1 MRTLFPGYFR
11 LTEEEFKDLWKH
23 GIFVFDANVLLRLYS
38 YPEDLRKTFFD
49 VLDKIKNRIWI
60 PYHVALEFNRNR
72 LIVIKQTRSAIE
84 EIIDSLSKTKTSL
97 LERIQK
103 LELDKRS
110 SHTKNIKRHIDNA
123 RKSIDKLADSVK
135 KSSESLPTLCL
146 EDDITKKVCTIFN
159 GKIGS
164 PPQNQ
169 EELNAILFDAELRY
183 TSSIPPGFGDNKKD
197 DVFYDRS
204 IKYES
209 KYGDL
214 IIWKQI
220 IEHALQKKIKKIV
233 FITGDKKKDW
243 WWNEEGK
250 TIGPLPALC
259 HEMHATAE
267 LDMFWMYNIEQFLT
281 HSKDHLTNTP
291 VTDETLTNIKN
302 IEIKISAI
310 DTDKLKNVPPPDIIY
325 KSCDILSEPWNR
337 KLYERTPI
345 HYPVSISRLKRL
357 AQTKDIDEDY
367 ILSLLSWLTHTFK
380 ADSATINSDGFIAI
394 TNKTTT
400 ILFNIAKCSSDNP
413 SAIDRTISNNIA
425 HYQRAIF
432 PELQT
437 HKYGL
442 IVLLEETINKKALA
456 FITSSFEDFRP
467 DGSPESYLIIG
478 TFKYGFF
485 QNFYCNFYID
495 DE

>member
-23 GIFVFDANVLLRLYS
+23 GIFVFAANVLLRLYS

-72 LIVIKQTRSAIE
+72 LTVIKQTRADIE
-84 EIIDSLSKTKTSL
+84 EIICSLSKTKTSL

-110 SHTKNIKRHIDNA
+110 THTKNIKRHIETA
-123 RKSIDKLADSVK
+123 RKSIDRLSDSVR

-159 GKIGS
+159 GRIGN
-164 PPQNQ
+164 PPQSQ
-169 EELNAILFDAELRY
+169 DDLNSILSDAELRY
-183 TSSIPPGFGDNKKD
+183 TSSIPPGFEDNKKG

-214 IIWKQI
+214 IMWKQTI
-220 IEHALQKKIKKIV
+220 SHALQKKIKKIV

-243 WWNEEGK
+243 WWSEEGK
-250 TIGPLPALC
+250 TIGPLPSLC
-259 HEMHATAE
+259 HEMHAAAE
-267 LDMFWMYNIEQFLT
+267 LEMFWMYNIEQFLT
-281 HSKDHLTNTP
+281 HSKDHITNTP

-302 IEIKISAI
+302 IEMKISAI
-310 DTDKLKNVPPPDIIY
+310 NIDKLKNAPSPDAIY
-325 KSCDILSEPWNR
+325 KSCDIFPESWNR
-337 KLYERTPI
+337 KLYERTPA
-345 HYPVSISRLKRL
+345 HYPISIARLKRL
-357 AQTKDIDEDY
+357 AQAKDIDEDH
-367 ILSLLSWLTHTFK
+367 ILSLLSWLEHAFQ
-380 ADSATINSDGFIAI
+380 AESISLHGDGFITL

-400 ILFNIAKCSSDNP
+400 IFFNIAKCSSDNP
-413 SAIDRTISNNIA
+413 SAIDRAISNNIV
-425 HYQRAIF
+425 HYQRSFF

-442 IVLLEETINKKALA
+442 IVILEETINKKALA
-456 FITSSFEDFRP
+456 FITSSFEDFHP

-485 QNFYCNFYID
+485 KNFYCNFYTD
-495 DE
+495 YE